1 MSKKP
6 PAPPR
11 WWKNTYFWIAGILVV
26 IGTAGL
32 IAGSSAVRD
41 PGQRPESNLPLIY
54 FGAAVVMFLNGY
66 LSHKLTVQHYD
77 EQQTGGEE
85 AAAQTEN

>member
-1 MSKKP
+1 
-6 PAPPR
+6 
-11 WWKNTYFWIAGILVV
+11 
-26 IGTAGL
+26 
-32 IAGSSAVRD
+32 
-41 PGQRPESNLPLIY
+41 
-54 FGAAVVMFLNGY
+54 MFLNGY